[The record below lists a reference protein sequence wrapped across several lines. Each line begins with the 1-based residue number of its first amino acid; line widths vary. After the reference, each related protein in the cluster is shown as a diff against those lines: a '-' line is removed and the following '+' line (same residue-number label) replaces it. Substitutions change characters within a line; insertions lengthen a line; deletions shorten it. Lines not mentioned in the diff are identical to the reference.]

1 MNDWE
6 LLQDYAAHGSESAF
20 RTLTERHLN
29 LVYSA
34 ALRQVNDPQLA
45 QEVCQTVFILLARKA
60 GSLGHN
66 VVLAGW
72 LFRTTR
78 FVAARARRSEQRR
91 QRREQEAFDMQQLNA
106 PEPAWPRLAPAI
118 DEALARLGERDR
130 NAVLL
135 RFFENKNHKETA
147 AALGVGEE
155 AARKRVDRALEKLR
169 RFFADRGFRISAA
182 VLASALAAH
191 AVQAAPV
198 HLAAG
203 LAATASAAGMATA
216 ATLPALTREV
226 LNAWRWAR
234 VRLAASLTALVAA
247 GLWLGLA
254 AAGPRTAMPF
264 AAAARESVMPA
275 RTGNESSASAPV
287 SGKETGRPKPSMP
300 VLRFHVVASDTHQPV
315 GNAQLVVNTVVGGEW
330 RQRFDLFTDA
340 GGTAEVPYPPDTGR
354 LDVGLNAWGWAAR
367 SARWT
372 PGREDPVPAEYT
384 FLAERVTNSMGGW
397 LRDPRG
403 QPVANAEILASFD
416 GTGDSSNLETPRERS
431 GFTGVAEA
439 VVARSDS
446 RGWWTC
452 AIVPPRNPQGFTLTA
467 KHPAFSSTTIVHGPA
482 DSGPASAENETLRLL
497 WAGQLVTRMDAG
509 LSLSGRV
516 LDSTGRPVDHAIVAH
531 EPYAT
536 DALEVATDADGR
548 FVFTNLAARDF
559 DFCVSAPG
567 FAPEY
572 RQVTLRDDLEPV
584 TIELDPGAVL
594 RLRVADESG
603 EVVPGARVSLEQW
616 GEHRH
621 KLKWSAESGVDG
633 RIEWI
638 SAPREGELE
647 LCATKDGWCYTRDLR
662 FKADGQEHLVT
673 LQRELEVAGW
683 VSDAVTG
690 RPITQFK
697 AFPGYGDG
705 AYAWERLDTRLGTDG
720 RFVVSFQERQTPWR
734 VRVEAEGYE
743 PFVSDPL
750 PPGFDEA
757 LNVALRP
764 SDPAGAVRGV
774 VLRPDGVP
782 SADAEVALLTPE
794 HSASLTGRPRF
805 RHDPGDKLI
814 AVADTQGRF
823 TFGPEAKAQTAVAAS
838 PDGFARINVD
848 DSSKPLTV
856 QLQPW
861 GRIEGSVETGTG
873 AQPVES
879 VVLTACNPD
888 PKGSL
893 RLEFDFARPDEAG
906 RFAFGF
912 VPPEPVCLYLNPGLG
927 KVFHHR
933 TEVAVAPGQT
943 ASSVIANTGPVV
955 PAAALEPAH

>member
-34 ALRQVNDPQLA
+34 ALRQVGDPQLA

-60 GSLGHN
+60 GSIGQN
-66 VVLAGW
+66 VVLSGW
-72 LFRTTR
+72 LFRTAC

-106 PEPAWPRLAPAI
+106 PEQTWPRLTPAI
-118 DEALARLGERDR
+118 DEALARLGDRDR
-130 NAVLL
+130 DAVLL
-135 RFFENKNHKETA
+135 RFFENKSHKETA
-147 AALGVGEE
+147 AALGVHEE
-155 AARKRVDRALEKLR
+155 AARKRVDRAVEKLR

-191 AVQAAPV
+191 AVQGAPA
-198 HLAAG
+198 HLAAAV
-203 LAATASAAGMATA
+203 AATASAAGTA
-216 ATLPALTREV
+216 IPATLPALTREV

-254 AAGPRTAMPF
+254 AAGPRTAMPL

-275 RTGNESSASAPV
+275 RAGSESFASVPV
-287 SGKETGRPKPSMP
+287 SREAAGRPKPSIP
-300 VLRFHVVASDTHQPV
+300 VLRFHVVASDTHEPV
-315 GNAQLVVNTVVGGEW
+315 SNAQLVVNTVVGGDW
-330 RQRFDLFTDA
+330 RQRFDLFTAA
-340 GGTAEVPYPPDTGR
+340 GGTAEVSYPPDTGR
-354 LDVGLNAWGWAAR
+354 LDVGVNAWGWAAR

-372 PGREDPVPAEYT
+372 PGREDSIPAEYT

-397 LRDPRG
+397 LRDAEG
-403 QPVANAEILASFD
+403 QPVTNAEILASFD
-416 GTGDSSNLETPRERS
+416 GTGDNSNVETPRERW
-431 GFTGVAEA
+431 GFTGVGEA

-452 AIVPPRNPQGFTLTA
+452 AIVPPRNSQGFTLTA
-467 KHPAFSSTTIVHGPA
+467 RHAGYSSTTIVHGPA
-482 DSGPASAENETLRLL
+482 DSGLAAAENETLRLL
-497 WAGQLVTRMDAG
+497 WAGQLVTRMNAG
-509 LSLSGRV
+509 LNLSGRV
-516 LDSTGRPVDHAIVAH
+516 LDSTGRAVGHAIVAH

-536 DALEVATDADGR
+536 DALIVATDADGR
-548 FVFTNLAARDF
+548 FVFTNLAAGDF
-559 DFCVSAPG
+559 DFCVSAQG

-572 RQVTLRDDLEPV
+572 RQVTLREDLEPV
-584 TIELDPGAVL
+584 TVELDPGAVL
-594 RLRVADESG
+594 RLRVADDSG
-603 EVVPGARVSLEQW
+603 EAVRGARVSLEQW
-616 GEHRH
+616 GEHRQ
-621 KLKWSAESGVDG
+621 KLKWSAESGIDG
-633 RIEWI
+633 RIEWA

-647 LCATKDGWCYTRDLR
+647 LCAVKDGWCYTRDLR

-673 LQRELEVAGW
+673 LQRQLEVSGW
-683 VSDAVTG
+683 VSDAATS

-705 AYAWERLDTRLGTDG
+705 AYAWERLDTRAGTDG
-720 RFVVSFQERQTPWR
+720 KFVIQFQERQMPWR

-750 PPGFDEA
+750 PPNFNEA
-757 LNVALRP
+757 LSVAMQPL
-764 SDPAGAVRGV
+764 DPARAVPGV
-774 VLRPDGVP
+774 VFRPDGGP
-782 SADAEVALLTPE
+782 SAAAEVALLTPE
-794 HSASLTGRPRF
+794 HNASLTGRPRF

-814 AVADTQGRF
+814 AVADAQGRF
-823 TFGPEAKAQTAVAAS
+823 SFGPEAKAQTVVAAS
-838 PDGFARINVD
+838 PDGFARIGVGD
-848 DSSKPLTV
+848 PSKPLTV
-856 QLQPW
+856 QLKPW
-861 GRIEGSVETGTG
+861 GRIEGSVESGAG
-873 AQPVES
+873 AQPMES

-893 RLEFDFARPDEAG
+893 RLEFDFARPDADG

-912 VPPEPVCLYLNPGLG
+912 VPPESVCLYLNPGLG
-927 KVFHHR
+927 KAFHHR
-933 TEVAVAPGQT
+933 TEVAVVPGGT
-943 ASSVIANTGPVV
+943 SSVIITNIGTIV
-955 PAAALEPAH
+955 PAAALEPAR